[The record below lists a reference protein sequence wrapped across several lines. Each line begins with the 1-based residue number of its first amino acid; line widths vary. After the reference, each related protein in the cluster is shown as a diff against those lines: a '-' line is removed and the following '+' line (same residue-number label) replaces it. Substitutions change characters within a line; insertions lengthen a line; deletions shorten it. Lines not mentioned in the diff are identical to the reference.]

1 MAYYVDPNAAFSGKQ
16 GASNV
21 LGQLSRAQWEDW
33 KARFQPY
40 VDKMAN
46 IATSDTFAGEQAA
59 TATDSVNKSF
69 DSAAK
74 GLQMQQQGMGLTLS
88 PVQQAAQDRKLQ
100 LGRASASVD
109 ASNNARISARDLQ
122 EQIMAG
128 GMGLSG
134 LAKQGN

>member
-1 MAYYVDPNAAFSGKQ
+1 MTYYVNPSAAFAGDQ
-16 GASNV
+16 GASTV
-21 LGQLSRAQWEDW
+21 LGQLSRAQWDDW

-40 VDKMAN
+40 VDKLAN
-46 IATSDTFAGEQAA
+46 IATSDSFAGEQAA
-59 TATDSVNKSF
+59 TATESVNKSF
-69 DSAAK
+69 DSANK

-88 PVQQAAQDRKLQ
+88 PAQQAAQDRKMQ

-128 GMGLSG
+128 GLGLSG
-134 LAKQGN
+134 LKSGD

>member
-1 MAYYVDPNAAFSGKQ
+1 MTYYVDPSAAFAGKQ

-21 LGQLSRAQWEDW
+21 LGQLSRAQWDDW

-40 VDKMAN
+40 VDKLAN
-46 IATSDTFAGEQAA
+46 IATSDSFAGEQAA
-59 TATDSVNKSF
+59 TATKSVNKSF
-69 DSAAK
+69 DSANQ
-74 GLQMQQQGMGLTLS
+74 GLQLQQQGMGLVLS
-88 PVQQAAQDRKLQ
+88 PAQQAAQDRKMQ

-134 LAKQGN
+134 LKQGG